1 MYETYSAEDEQ
12 FEASVPGE
20 AGKTSV
26 DSVDYGSDL
35 DAELDVDLD
44 ADLDFDVELDGDLDL
59 DGELDDVA
67 GGATRRAS
75 TAWDDDRAQVAA
87 DNITWPDDPL
97 RLYLNQIGKIAL
109 LSHKEEVAL
118 ARKVE
123 LSRRRFRRELL
134 EVAFVIRSAVRT
146 LQRVHAHELP
156 FDRTIQVSVSDQLEK
171 HQIMGRF
178 PHNLRTLAVLLE
190 RNREDYRV
198 MASKNVTKSRRQA
211 ARESLVR
218 RRHRAARL
226 VEELGL
232 RMEHFEAMFP
242 RFVRVAE
249 RVAELCHWLEAI
261 ESGSAADREKWGREL
276 RRLLRMTQHTPDGIE
291 RRLTSLRRSLAEYQA
306 AKKGLS
312 QGNLRL
318 VVSIV
323 KKYRNR
329 GVSFLDLIQEG
340 NAGLMRAVEKFE
352 YRRGFKFSTY
362 ATWWIRQAVTRA
374 VADQSRTIRVPVH
387 MAPVIARVK
396 QVFGRL
402 YHELGREPTVE
413 ETAKAADLPVEEARQ
428 ILRIRQMPASLDQSV
443 GRGEDSKFADLL
455 SKEDYE
461 GPADGAGHQMLQGR
475 IRNLLQT
482 LGYRERE
489 IINLRYGLGDGYN
502 YTLEEVASIFKVT
515 RERIRQI
522 EDRALRKLQEP
533 SRSAE
538 LVGFL
543 D

>member
-1 MYETYSAEDEQ
+1 MYEVFASEDDQ
-12 FEASVPGE
+12 FPTSGRSV
-20 AGKTSV
+20 S
-26 DSVDYGSDL
+26 
-35 DAELDVDLD
+35 
-44 ADLDFDVELDGDLDL
+44 
-59 DGELDDVA
+59 DVA
-67 GGATRRAS
+67 SRFSMETDDDDSEMDGRSSR
-75 TAWDDDRAQVAA
+75 AWDDDRLRVAQQNV
-87 DNITWPDDPL
+87 TWPDDPL
-97 RLYLNQIGKIAL
+97 RLYLNQIGKIPL
-109 LSHKEEVAL
+109 LTHKQEIAL

-123 LSRRRFRRELL
+123 FGRRRFRRELL
-134 EVAFVIRSAVRT
+134 EITFVLDSAERT
-146 LQRVHAHELP
+146 LQQVQDGELP
-156 FDRTIQVSVSDQLEK
+156 FDRTVQVSVSDQLEK
-171 HQIMGRF
+171 HQITGRM
-178 PHNLRTLAVLLE
+178 PHNLRTLTALRE
-190 RNREDYRV
+190 HNRADYRL
-198 MASKNVTKSRRQA
+198 AISRSGTPAQRRKAWQ
-211 ARESLVR
+211 RLVR
-218 RRHRAARL
+218 RRRRAARL

-232 RMEHFEAMFP
+232 RMEHFELLW
-242 RFVRVAE
+242 VRVEKLAR
-249 RVAELCHWLEAI
+249 RVKELSTWLARR
-261 ESGSAADREKWGREL
+261 SRRSATDPEMVKRKREL
-276 RRLLRMTQHTPDGIE
+276 RRLLRLTQHTPQGLFE
-291 RRLTSLRRSLAEYQA
+291 RTKRLRVSYEQYQA
-306 AKKGLS
+306 GKTGLS
-312 QGNLRL
+312 EGNLRL

-387 MAPVIARVK
+387 VAPIIARVK
-396 QVFGRL
+396 QVHSRL
-402 YHELGREPTVE
+402 FHELGREPTVE
-413 ETAKAADLPVEEARQ
+413 ETAEAAELPVDETRQ
-428 ILRIRQMPASLDQSV
+428 ILRIRHLPASLDQTV
-443 GRGEDSKFADLL
+443 GRGEDSRFADLI
-455 SKEDYE
+455 SDQQTV
-461 GPADGAGHQMLQGR
+461 GPADGAGREMLRGR
-475 IRNLLQT
+475 IHQLLQT

>member
-1 MYETYSAEDEQ
+1 MYETYEIEDEQ
-12 FEASVPGE
+12 FDDPAPCD
-20 AGKTSV
+20 AGRVTMDLEV
-26 DSVDYGSDL
+26 DD
-35 DAELDVDLD
+35 D
-44 ADLDFDVELDGDLDL
+44 ADDIA
-59 DGELDDVA
+59 DDP
-67 GGATRRAS
+67 S
-75 TAWDDDRAQVAA
+75 SAWDDDRAQVEA

-109 LSHKEEVAL
+109 LSHQEEVAL
-118 ARKVE
+118 ARQVE

-134 EVAFVIRSAVRT
+134 QVAFILNSAVRT
-146 LQRVHAHELP
+146 LERVHNKELP
-156 FDRTIQVSVSDQLEK
+156 FDRTIQVSVSDALEK
-171 HQIMGRF
+171 HQITGRF
-178 PHNLRTLAVLLE
+178 PHNLRTLQVLLL
-190 RNREDYRV
+190 RNADDYRIAMTRGTT
-198 MASKNVTKSRRQA
+198 MAQRRDA
-211 ARESLVR
+211 WKGLIR
-218 RRHRAARL
+218 RRCRAARL

-232 RMEHFEAMFP
+232 RMEHFEAIYP
-242 RFVRVAE
+242 RFE
-249 RVAELCHWLEAI
+249 RVARRVADLSRLLEHASSSGGGELAKH
-261 ESGSAADREKWGREL
+261 RREL
-276 RRLLRMTQHTPDGIE
+276 RRLLRMTHHTTDGLQK
-291 RRLTSLRRSLAEYQA
+291 RWKSLHDALASYQE

-312 QGNLRL
+312 LGNLRL

-396 QVFGRL
+396 QVYGRL
-402 YHELGREPTVE
+402 YHDLGREPTVE
-413 ETAKAADLPVEEARQ
+413 ETSEATGLSLDETRQ
-428 ILRIRQMPASLDQSV
+428 ILRIRQMPASLDQAV

-455 SKEDYE
+455 TKEDAE
-461 GPADGAGHQMLQGR
+461 EPAAGAGHQMLQGR
-475 IRNLLQT
+475 IRHLLQT

>member
-1 MYETYSAEDEQ
+1 MYESFSSEDDQ
-12 FEASVPGE
+12 FPPVLEDGSVAVHFDADDPNDH
-20 AGKTSV
+20 SV
-26 DSVDYGSDL
+26 DEPSS
-35 DAELDVDLD
+35 
-44 ADLDFDVELDGDLDL
+44 
-59 DGELDDVA
+59 
-67 GGATRRAS
+67 
-75 TAWDDDRAQVAA
+75 AWDEDRAQVAA
-87 DNITWPDDPL
+87 ENITWPDDPL

-109 LSHKEEVAL
+109 LTHKEEVAL
-118 ARKVE
+118 ARQVE
-123 LSRRRFRRELL
+123 LSRQRFRRELL
-134 EVAFVIRSAVRT
+134 EVAFVARAAVRT
-146 LQRVHAHELP
+146 LQQVYDKRLP
-156 FDRTIQVSVSDQLEK
+156 FDRTIQVSVSDRLEK
-171 HQIMGRF
+171 HQILGRF
-178 PHNLRTLAVLLE
+178 PHNLRTLHAMLE
-190 RNREDYRV
+190 RNRQDYRV
-198 MASKNVTKSRRQA
+198 AIRKSASCSKRQR
-211 ARESLVR
+211 ARQTLAR
-218 RRHRAARL
+218 RRRRAARL
-226 VEELGL
+226 IEELGL
-232 RMEHFEAMFP
+232 RMEHFEAVFP
-242 RFVRVAE
+242 RVQRVAQ
-249 RVAELCHWLEAI
+249 RTAELAELLERHPDAPAQQQ
-261 ESGSAADREKWGREL
+261 ERWRREL
-276 RRLLRMTQHTPDGIE
+276 RRMLRMTEHTPEGLQK
-291 RRLTSLRRSLAEYQA
+291 RLQTLREALAQYQT

-396 QVFGRL
+396 HVFARL
-402 YHELGREPTVE
+402 YHELGREPTAE
-413 ETAKAADLPVEEARQ
+413 ETAQATGLSLDETRQ
-428 ILRIRQMPASLDQSV
+428 ILRIRQMPASLDQAV

-455 SKEDYE
+455 TKEDHE
-461 GPADGAGHQMLQGR
+461 EPSDGAGHQMLQGR
-475 IRNLLQT
+475 IRSLLQT

>member
-1 MYETYSAEDEQ
+1 MMHETYTTGDEQ
-12 FEASVPGE
+12 FETPAPGE
-20 AGKTSV
+20 AGGIAM
-26 DSVDYGSDL
+26 DYSSDL
-35 DAELDVDLD
+35 DSELDVDLEADFDADMD
-44 ADLDFDVELDGDLDL
+44 ADLDHDADDLAEGPDGRD
-59 DGELDDVA
+59 
-67 GGATRRAS
+67 S
-75 TAWDDDRAQVAA
+75 TAWDEDRAQVAA
-87 DNITWPDDPL
+87 ENVTWPDDPL
-97 RLYLNQIGKIAL
+97 RLYLNQIGKISL
-109 LSHKEEVAL
+109 LSHKEEVSL

-134 EVAFVIRSAVRT
+134 EVAFVVRSVVRT
-146 LQRVHAHELP
+146 LERVHDKELP

-171 HQIMGRF
+171 HQILGRF

-198 MASKNVTKSRRQA
+198 MASKSESQAKRQQ
-211 ARESLVR
+211 ARLQLIR
-218 RRHRAARL
+218 RRRRAARL

-249 RVAELCHWLEAI
+249 RVAELCRLLER
-261 ESGSAADREKWGREL
+261 EKSGSPPERKKWDREL
-276 RRLLRMTQHTPDGIE
+276 RRLLRMTQHAPDAIH
-291 RRLTSLRRSLAEYQA
+291 RRLDSLRRSLADYQT

-396 QVFGRL
+396 QVFSRL

-413 ETAKAADLPVEEARQ
+413 ETAKAADLPIDEARQ
-428 ILRIRQMPASLDQSV
+428 ILRIRQMPASLDQTV

-455 SKEDYE
+455 TKDDHE
-461 GPADGAGHQMLQGR
+461 GPADGAGHQMLQSR

>member
-1 MYETYSAEDEQ
+1 MYETYEIEDEQ
-12 FEASVPGE
+12 FDDQAPCE
-20 AGKTSV
+20 AGQESIEMEPDTNSHEV
-26 DSVDYGSDL
+26 SHGPS
-35 DAELDVDLD
+35 
-44 ADLDFDVELDGDLDL
+44 
-59 DGELDDVA
+59 
-67 GGATRRAS
+67 S
-75 TAWDDDRAQVAA
+75 AWDDDRAQVEAA
-87 DNITWPDDPL
+87 NITWPDDPL

-118 ARKVE
+118 ARQVE

-134 EVAFVIRSAVRT
+134 QVAFVLNSAVRT
-146 LQRVHAHELP
+146 LDRVHHRELP
-156 FDRTIQVSVSDQLEK
+156 FDRTIQVSVSDALEK
-171 HQIMGRF
+171 HQITGRF
-178 PHNLRTLAVLLE
+178 PHNLRTLEVLLL
-190 RNREDYRV
+190 RNAEDYRLA
-198 MASKNVTKSRRQA
+198 MSRSATMTQR
-211 ARESLVR
+211 REAWKRLIR
-218 RRHRAARL
+218 RRCRAARL

-232 RMEHFEAMFP
+232 RMEHFEAIYP
-242 RFVRVAE
+242 RFERVAR
-249 RVAELCHWLEAI
+249 RVAELTKLI
-261 ESGSAADREKWGREL
+261 EQASGDKDAKLAKQRREL
-276 RRLLRMTQHTPDGIE
+276 RRLLRMTQHTADGLQK
-291 RRLTSLRRSLAEYQA
+291 RWKSLCDALANYQE

-396 QVFGRL
+396 QVYGRL
-402 YHELGREPTVE
+402 FHDLGREPTVE
-413 ETAKAADLPVEEARQ
+413 ETSEATGLSLEETRQ
-428 ILRIRQMPASLDQSV
+428 ILRIRQMPASLDQAV

-455 SKEDYE
+455 TKEDAE
-461 GPADGAGHQMLQGR
+461 EPAAGAGHQMLQGR

>member
-1 MYETYSAEDEQ
+1 MYETYATEDEN
-12 FEASVPGE
+12 FEDTVPRA
-20 AGKTSV
+20 AGAISV
-26 DSVDYGSDL
+26 DL
-35 DAELDVDLD
+35 TP
-44 ADLDFDVELDGDLDL
+44 
-59 DGELDDVA
+59 DDDQA
-67 GGATRRAS
+67 IAPDPS
-75 TAWDDDRAQVAA
+75 SAWDDDRARVEA
-87 DNITWPDDPL
+87 DNVTWPDDPL
-97 RLYLNQIGKIAL
+97 RLYLNQIGKISL

-118 ARKVE
+118 ARQVE

-134 EVAFVIRSAVRT
+134 QVAFVLNSAVRT
-146 LQRVHAHELP
+146 LEKVHGKELP

-171 HQIMGRF
+171 HQITGRF
-178 PHNLRTLAVLLE
+178 PHNLRTLEALLL
-190 RNREDYRV
+190 RNADDYQIALLRG
-198 MASKNVTKSRRQA
+198 ATKAQRRDAWQ
-211 ARESLVR
+211 RLIHR
-218 RRHRAARL
+218 RCRAARL

-232 RMEHFEAMFP
+232 RMEHFEAVYP
-242 RFVRVAE
+242 RFE
-249 RVAELCHWLEAI
+249 RVAKRVAALSQLE
-261 ESGSAADREKWGREL
+261 ETTKRERDGQHTKYRREL
-276 RRLLRMTQHTPDGIE
+276 RRLLRMTQHTSEGLQKRWE
-291 RRLTSLRRSLAEYQA
+291 SLREALASYQE

-396 QVFGRL
+396 QVYGRL
-402 YHELGREPTVE
+402 YHDLGREPTVE
-413 ETAKAADLPVEEARQ
+413 ETSEATGLSLDETRQ
-428 ILRIRQMPASLDQSV
+428 ILRIRQMPASLDQAV

-455 SKEDYE
+455 TKENME
-461 GPADGAGHQMLQGR
+461 EPAAGAGYQMLQGR

>member
-1 MYETYSAEDEQ
+1 MYESFATEDGQFEEPAPCAAGPVAMELPNETEDETP
-12 FEASVPGE
+12 A
-20 AGKTSV
+20 
-26 DSVDYGSDL
+26 
-35 DAELDVDLD
+35 
-44 ADLDFDVELDGDLDL
+44 
-59 DGELDDVA
+59 
-67 GGATRRAS
+67 AS
-75 TAWDDDRAQVAA
+75 TTSSAWDADRAQVEAS
-87 DNITWPDDPL
+87 NITWPDDPL
-97 RLYLNQIGKIAL
+97 RLYLNQIGKISL

-118 ARKVE
+118 ARQVE

-134 EVAFVIRSAVRT
+134 QVAFVLRTAVTT
-146 LQRVHAHELP
+146 LDRVNNKELP

-171 HQIMGRF
+171 HQITGRF
-178 PHNLRTLAVLLE
+178 PHNLKTLEVLLL
-190 RNREDYRV
+190 RNTEDYRV
-198 MASKNVTKSRRQA
+198 ALSRSHTTIQRRGAWKN
-211 ARESLVR
+211 LIR
-218 RRHRAARL
+218 RRCRAARL

-232 RMEHFEAMFP
+232 RMEHFEEIYP
-242 RFVRVAE
+242 RFE
-249 RVAELCHWLEAI
+249 RVAKRVTELTKLLELPSSDDGTD
-261 ESGSAADREKWGREL
+261 ELKYRREL
-276 RRLLRMTQHTPDGIE
+276 RRLLRMTQHTSEGLQKRWE
-291 RRLTSLRRSLAEYQA
+291 SLSEALASYQE

-396 QVFGRL
+396 QVYGRL
-402 YHELGREPTVE
+402 YHDLGREPTPE
-413 ETAKAADLPVEEARQ
+413 ETAEATGLSLEETRQ
-428 ILRIRQMPASLDQSV
+428 ILRIRQMPASLDQAV

-455 SKEDYE
+455 TKEDAE
-461 GPADGAGHQMLQGR
+461 EPAAGAGHQMLQGR
-475 IRNLLQT
+475 IKNLLQT

>member
-1 MYETYSAEDEQ
+1 MYETFTTEDEQ
-12 FEASVPGE
+12 FEDPALCA
-20 AGKTSV
+20 AGPVSMDDDPDV
-26 DSVDYGSDL
+26 DSDNETMERGGS
-35 DAELDVDLD
+35 VN
-44 ADLDFDVELDGDLDL
+44 
-59 DGELDDVA
+59 A
-67 GGATRRAS
+67 GRS
-75 TAWDDDRAQVAA
+75 SEWDDDRAEVEAS
-87 DNITWPDDPL
+87 NITWPDDPL
-97 RLYLNQIGKIAL
+97 RLYLNQIGKISL
-109 LSHKEEVAL
+109 LSHKEEIAL
-118 ARKVE
+118 ARQVE
-123 LSRRRFRRELL
+123 LSRRRFRREMLQ
-134 EVAFVIRSAVRT
+134 VAFVLRSAVRT
-146 LQRVHAHELP
+146 LQQVHDKQLP

-171 HQIMGRF
+171 HQITGRF
-178 PHNLRTLAVLLE
+178 PHNLTTLSVLLE
-190 RNREDYRV
+190 RNELDYRV
-198 MASKNVTKSRRQA
+198 ALSKSAKKSERQDSW
-211 ARESLVR
+211 RNLIR
-218 RRHRAARL
+218 RRCRAARL

-232 RMEHFEAMFP
+232 RMEHFEEIYP
-242 RFVRVAE
+242 RFERVAR
-249 RVAELCHWLEAI
+249 RVAELTQLLEGTTSSDDPAVLL
-261 ESGSAADREKWGREL
+261 RRREL
-276 RRLLRMTQHTPDGIE
+276 RRLLLMTQHTSEGLQ
-291 RRLTSLRRSLAEYQA
+291 RRWQSLREALASYQE

-396 QVFGRL
+396 QVYGRL
-402 YHELGREPTVE
+402 YHDLGREPTAE
-413 ETAKAADLPVEEARQ
+413 ETAEATGLSLEETRQ
-428 ILRIRQMPASLDQSV
+428 ILRIRQMPASLDQAV

-455 SKEDYE
+455 TKEDDQE
-461 GPADGAGHQMLQGR
+461 PAAGAGHQMLQGR

>member
-1 MYETYSAEDEQ
+1 MYETYTTEDEQ
-12 FEASVPGE
+12 FETSAPGE
-20 AGKTSV
+20 AGKAPI
-26 DSVDYGSDL
+26 DYGSDL
-35 DAELDVDLD
+35 DAELDVELDVEFDADLD
-44 ADLDFDVELDGDLDL
+44 ADLDIDPELDGVPDSPD
-59 DGELDDVA
+59 
-67 GGATRRAS
+67 RCAS
-75 TAWDDDRAQVAA
+75 AAWDDDRAQVAS

-109 LSHKEEVAL
+109 LSYQEEVAL
-118 ARKVE
+118 ARQVE

-146 LQRVHAHELP
+146 LERVYAKELP
-156 FDRTIQVSVSDQLEK
+156 FDRTIQVSVSDHLEK
-171 HQIMGRF
+171 HQILGRF

-198 MASKNVTKSRRQA
+198 MASKSASVTKRQC
-211 ARESLVR
+211 ARLELVR

-232 RMEHFEAMFP
+232 RMEHFESMFP
-242 RFVRVAE
+242 RFVRVAQ
-249 RVAELCHWLEAI
+249 RVADLCQRLEPAK
-261 ESGSAADREKWGREL
+261 SGSPADRDKWGREL
-276 RRLLRMTQHTPDGIE
+276 RRLLRMTQHTPDGIH
-291 RRLTSLRRSLAEYQA
+291 RRLTSLRKSLAEYQT

-396 QVFGRL
+396 QVFARL

-413 ETAKAADLPVEEARQ
+413 ETARAADLALEETRQ

>member
-1 MYETYSAEDEQ
+1 MYENYTAGDDQ
-12 FEASVPGE
+12 FDAPLPGE
-20 AGKTSV
+20 AGSLAME
-26 DSVDYGSDL
+26 YGTDL
-35 DAELDVDLD
+35 DVELDVDLE
-44 ADLDFDVELDGDLDL
+44 ADLDGDLDGGLELEHEADELL
-59 DGELDDVA
+59 DGA
-67 GGATRRAS
+67 GPQS
-75 TAWDDDRAQVAA
+75 SSAWDDDRAQVLAE
-87 DNITWPDDPL
+87 NVTWPDDPL

-109 LSHKEEVAL
+109 LSHKEEVTL

-134 EVAFVIRSAVRT
+134 EVAFIIRSVVRT
-146 LQRVHAHELP
+146 LERVHEKELP

-171 HQIMGRF
+171 HQILGRF
-178 PHNLRTLAVLLE
+178 PHNLRTLSALLE

-198 MASKNVTKSRRQA
+198 MASKTASKSKRQM
-211 ARESLVR
+211 ARLHLVR
-218 RRHRAARL
+218 RRRRAARL

-242 RFVRVAE
+242 RFIRVVE
-249 RVAELCHWLEAI
+249 RVNELVRLLDKEPA
-261 ESGSAADREKWGREL
+261 GNPLDRERWSREL
-276 RRLLRMTQHTPDGIE
+276 RRLLRMTQHTPDALAH
-291 RRLTSLRRSLAEYQA
+291 RLGNLRRSLAEYQT

-413 ETAKAADLPVEEARQ
+413 ETARAADLPVEEARQ
-428 ILRIRQMPASLDQSV
+428 ILRIRQMPASLDQAV

-455 SKEDYE
+455 SKDDNE

-533 SRSAE
+533 SRSSE

>member
-1 MYETYSAEDEQ
+1 MYENYSAGDDQ
-12 FEASVPGE
+12 FDTPLPGE
-20 AGKTSV
+20 AGSLAMEFGT
-26 DSVDYGSDL
+26 DL
-35 DAELDVDLD
+35 DVELDVDLE
-44 ADLDFDVELDGDLDL
+44 ADLDGDIDGDLDL
-59 DGELDDVA
+59 EHDADELLESSGPHD
-67 GGATRRAS
+67 S
-75 TAWDDDRAQVAA
+75 SAWDDDRAQVLA
-87 DNITWPDDPL
+87 DNVTWPDDPL

-109 LSHKEEVAL
+109 LSHKEEVTL

-134 EVAFVIRSAVRT
+134 EVAFVIRSVVRT
-146 LQRVHAHELP
+146 LERVHDKELP

-171 HQIMGRF
+171 HQILGRF
-178 PHNLRTLAVLLE
+178 PHNLRTLNALLE

-198 MASKNVTKSRRQA
+198 MASKTASKAKRQQ
-211 ARESLVR
+211 ARLHLVGR
-218 RRHRAARL
+218 RRRAARL

-242 RFVRVAE
+242 RFVRVVE
-249 RVAELCHWLEAI
+249 RVNELVRLLEREPA
-261 ESGSAADREKWGREL
+261 GNPLDRDKWSREL
-276 RRLLRMTQHTPDGIE
+276 RRMLRMTQHTPDALVH
-291 RRLTSLRRSLAEYQA
+291 RLENLRRSLAEYQT

-413 ETAKAADLPVEEARQ
+413 ETARAADLPVEEARQ
-428 ILRIRQMPASLDQSV
+428 ILRIRQMPASLDQAV

-455 SKEDYE
+455 SKDDNE

-533 SRSAE
+533 SRSSE

>member
-1 MYETYSAEDEQ
+1 MYETYAPEDEQ
-12 FEASVPGE
+12 FETSAPGE
-20 AGKTSV
+20 AGKSTAPHF
-26 DSVDYGSDL
+26 GSDL
-35 DAELDVDLD
+35 DAELDLDAEYDMDFDGD
-44 ADLDFDVELDGDLDL
+44 ADLVLDGDPA
-59 DGELDDVA
+59 DGDVA
-67 GGATRRAS
+67 PHAS
-75 TAWDDDRAQVAA
+75 TDWDDDRAQVAA

-97 RLYLNQIGKIAL
+97 RLYLNQIGKISL
-109 LSHKEEVAL
+109 LSHQEEVAL

-134 EVAFVIRSAVRT
+134 KVAFVIRSAART
-146 LQRVHAHELP
+146 LERVHLHELP
-156 FDRTIQVSVSDQLEK
+156 FDRTIQVSVSDRLEK
-171 HQIMGRF
+171 HQILGRF

-198 MASKNVTKSRRQA
+198 MASKSASKAKRQHA
-211 ARESLVR
+211 QQSLVR

-242 RFVRVAE
+242 RFEKVAQRVAALDQWLE
-249 RVAELCHWLEAI
+249 TPDCGSPEDRAKWSRELC
-261 ESGSAADREKWGREL
+261 
-276 RRLLRMTQHTPDGIE
+276 RLLRVTQHTPDGIQ
-291 RRLTSLRRSLAEYQA
+291 RRLESLHKSLAEYQA

-396 QVFGRL
+396 QIFGRL

-413 ETAKAADLPVEEARQ
+413 ETARAADLPVEEARQ

-455 SKEDYE
+455 SKNEHE

>member
-1 MYETYSAEDEQ
+1 MYETFATEDEQ
-12 FEASVPGE
+12 FETSVPCATGP
-20 AGKTSV
+20 V
-26 DSVDYGSDL
+26 P
-35 DAELDVDLD
+35 
-44 ADLDFDVELDGDLDL
+44 LDL
-59 DGELDDVA
+59 EPAAEGRLTDDGA
-67 GGATRRAS
+67 AS
-75 TAWDDDRAQVAA
+75 AAWDVDRAQVEA

-97 RLYLNQIGKIAL
+97 RLYLNQIGKISL
-109 LSHKEEVAL
+109 LSHDEEVSL
-118 ARKVE
+118 ARQVE
-123 LSRRRFRRELL
+123 LSRKRFRHEMLQ
-134 EVAFVIRSAVRT
+134 VAFVLQSVVHT
-146 LQRVHAHELP
+146 LEQVHNRELP
-156 FDRTIQVSVSDQLEK
+156 FDRTIQVSVSDRLEK
-171 HQIMGRF
+171 HQITGRF
-178 PHNLRTLAVLLE
+178 PHNLKTVNILML
-190 RNREDYRV
+190 RNAEDYRV
-198 MASKNVTKSRRQA
+198 GMSRRA
-211 ARESLVR
+211 DNVHRERAWRNLIQR
-218 RRHRAARL
+218 RRRAARL

-232 RMEHFEAMFP
+232 RMEHFEEMAPQFE
-242 RFVRVAE
+242 RVAK
-249 RVAELCHWLEAI
+249 RVAELGELVD
-261 ESGSAADREKWGREL
+261 GSVGDKEDQARYRREL
-276 RRLLRMTQHTPDGIE
+276 RRLLWLTQHTRRGLRNRWE
-291 RRLTSLRRSLAEYQA
+291 RIQIVLAEYKE
-306 AKKGLS
+306 AKKALS

-396 QVFGRL
+396 QIHSRL
-402 YHELGREPTVE
+402 FHDLGREPTAE
-413 ETAKAADLPVEEARQ
+413 ETAEATGLPVNEARQ
-428 ILRIRQMPASLDQSV
+428 ILRIRQMPASLDQAV

-455 SKEDYE
+455 AKEE
-461 GPADGAGHQMLQGR
+461 QEEPAVGAGQQMLQGR
-475 IRNLLQT
+475 IKNLLKT

-522 EDRALRKLQEP
+522 EDRALRKLQDP
-533 SRSAE
+533 SRSSE

>member
-1 MYETYSAEDEQ
+1 MNMYETFATEDEQ
-12 FEASVPGE
+12 FETSVPCATGP
-20 AGKTSV
+20 V
-26 DSVDYGSDL
+26 P
-35 DAELDVDLD
+35 
-44 ADLDFDVELDGDLDL
+44 LDL
-59 DGELDDVA
+59 ETGPEPEARLTEDA
-67 GGATRRAS
+67 AAS
-75 TAWDDDRAQVAA
+75 TAWDIDRAQVEA

-97 RLYLNQIGKIAL
+97 RLYLNQIGKISL
-109 LSHKEEVAL
+109 LSHDEEVAL

-123 LSRRRFRRELL
+123 LSRKRFRHEMLQ
-134 EVAFVIRSAVRT
+134 VAFVLQSVAHT
-146 LQRVHAHELP
+146 LERVHNKELP
-156 FDRTIQVSVSDQLEK
+156 FDRTIQVSVSDRLEK
-171 HQIMGRF
+171 HQITGRF
-178 PHNLRTLAVLLE
+178 PHNLKTLNILML
-190 RNREDYRV
+190 RNAEDFREGMSRS
-198 MASKNVTKSRRQA
+198 ASHADREQA
-211 ARESLVR
+211 WRNLIQR
-218 RRHRAARL
+218 RRRAAWL

-232 RMEHFEAMFP
+232 RMEHFEEMVPQFE
-242 RFVRVAE
+242 RVAE
-249 RVAELCHWLEAI
+249 RVSELGELLHETPDDETEEQA
-261 ESGSAADREKWGREL
+261 RYRREL
-276 RRLLRMTQHTPDGIE
+276 RRLLWLTQHS
-291 RRLTSLRRSLAEYQA
+291 RRGLQRRWKKIQNVLAEYKE
-306 AKKGLS
+306 AKKALS

-396 QVFGRL
+396 QIHSRL
-402 YHELGREPTVE
+402 FHDLGREPTAE
-413 ETAKAADLPVEEARQ
+413 ETAEATGLSVDEARQ
-428 ILRIRQMPASLDQSV
+428 ILRIRQMPASLDQAV

-455 SKEDYE
+455 AKEE
-461 GPADGAGHQMLQGR
+461 QEEPAVGAGQQMLQGR
-475 IRNLLQT
+475 IKNLLKT

-522 EDRALRKLQEP
+522 EDRALRKLQDP
-533 SRSAE
+533 SRSSE

>member
-1 MYETYSAEDEQ
+1 MYENYSAGDDQ
-12 FEASVPGE
+12 FDAPLPGE
-20 AGKTSV
+20 AGSLAMEFGT
-26 DSVDYGSDL
+26 DL
-35 DAELDVDLD
+35 EVELDVDLE
-44 ADLDFDVELDGDLDL
+44 ADLDNDLDGDLDL
-59 DGELDDVA
+59 EQDADEMLGSSGPHD
-67 GGATRRAS
+67 S
-75 TAWDDDRAQVAA
+75 SAWDDDRAQVLA
-87 DNITWPDDPL
+87 DNVTWPDDPL

-109 LSHKEEVAL
+109 LSHKEEVTL

-134 EVAFVIRSAVRT
+134 EVAFIIRSVVRT
-146 LQRVHAHELP
+146 LERVHDKELP

-171 HQIMGRF
+171 HQILGRF
-178 PHNLRTLAVLLE
+178 PHNLRTLNALLE

-198 MASKNVTKSRRQA
+198 MASKTASKTKRQL
-211 ARESLVR
+211 ARLQLVR
-218 RRHRAARL
+218 RRRRAARL

-242 RFVRVAE
+242 RFVRVVE
-249 RVAELCHWLEAI
+249 RVSELVRLLER
-261 ESGSAADREKWGREL
+261 EPTGNPLDRDKWSREL
-276 RRLLRMTQHTPDGIE
+276 RRMLRMTQHTPDALVH
-291 RRLTSLRRSLAEYQA
+291 RLGNLRRSLAEYQT

-413 ETAKAADLPVEEARQ
+413 ETARAADLPVEEARQ
-428 ILRIRQMPASLDQSV
+428 ILRIRQMPASLDQAV

-455 SKEDYE
+455 SKDDNE

-533 SRSAE
+533 SRSSE

>member
-1 MYETYSAEDEQ
+1 MYEDFATEDEQ
-12 FEASVPGE
+12 FESRSPNSTGPL
-20 AGKTSV
+20 T
-26 DSVDYGSDL
+26 
-35 DAELDVDLD
+35 
-44 ADLDFDVELDGDLDL
+44 LDL
-59 DGELDDVA
+59 HEQRQRPTAGVGGE
-67 GGATRRAS
+67 S
-75 TAWDDDRAQVAA
+75 SAWDEDRAAVEAE
-87 DNITWPDDPL
+87 NITWPDDPL
-97 RLYLNQIGKIAL
+97 RLYLNQIGKISL
-109 LSHKEEVAL
+109 LSHQEEVAL
-118 ARKVE
+118 ARQVE
-123 LSRRRFRRELL
+123 LSRKRFRREMLQ
-134 EVAFVIRSAVRT
+134 VAFVLRAAVNM
-146 LQRVHAHELP
+146 LCRVHGKELP
-156 FDRTIQVSVSDQLEK
+156 FDRTIQVSVSDHLEK

-178 PHNLRTLAVLLE
+178 PHNLRTLEVLLL

-198 MASKNVTKSRRQA
+198 AVSRRSSK
-211 ARESLVR
+211 ARRRRVWRDLVR
-218 RRHRAARL
+218 RRCRAARL
-226 VEELGL
+226 IEELGL
-232 RMEHFEAMFP
+232 RMEHFEVIYP
-242 RFVRVAE
+242 RFE
-249 RVAELCHWLEAI
+249 RVARRVAALTGVLEQSPGDVDA
-261 ESGSAADREKWGREL
+261 REQTRHRREL
-276 RRLLRMTQHTPDGIE
+276 RRLLWITQHTSEGLQ
-291 RRLTSLRRSLAEYQA
+291 RRFQRLQDALASYQE
-306 AKKGLS
+306 AKKKLS

-396 QVFGRL
+396 QIYSRL
-402 YHELGREPTVE
+402 YHDLGREPTAE
-413 ETAKAADLPVEEARQ
+413 ETADAVGLPLEETRQ
-428 ILRIRQMPASLDQSV
+428 ILRIRQMPASLDQAV

-455 SKEDYE
+455 TRQDEE
-461 GPADGAGHQMLQGR
+461 EPAAEAGHQMLQGR

-489 IINLRYGLGDGYN
+489 IINLRYGMGDGYN
-502 YTLEEVASIFKVT
+502 YTLEEVASIIKVT

>member
-1 MYETYSAEDEQ
+1 MA
-12 FEASVPGE
+12 
-20 AGKTSV
+20 
-26 DSVDYGSDL
+26 
-35 DAELDVDLD
+35 
-44 ADLDFDVELDGDLDL
+44 
-59 DGELDDVA
+59 
-67 GGATRRAS
+67 
-75 TAWDDDRAQVAA
+75 
-87 DNITWPDDPL
+87 
-97 RLYLNQIGKIAL
+97 RLQ
-109 LSHKEEVAL
+109 
-118 ARKVE
+118 
-123 LSRRRFRRELL
+123 
-134 EVAFVIRSAVRT
+134 
-146 LQRVHAHELP
+146 
-156 FDRTIQVSVSDQLEK
+156 
-171 HQIMGRF
+171 
-178 PHNLRTLAVLLE
+178 
-190 RNREDYRV
+190 
-198 MASKNVTKSRRQA
+198 
-211 ARESLVR
+211 LVR
-218 RRHRAARL
+218 RRRRAARL

-242 RFVRVAE
+242 RFVRVVE
-249 RVAELCHWLEAI
+249 RVNELVRWLEKEPA
-261 ESGSAADREKWGREL
+261 GNPLDRERWSREL
-276 RRLLRMTQHTPDGIE
+276 RRLLRMTQHTPDALAH
-291 RRLTSLRRSLAEYQA
+291 RLGNLRRSLAEYQT

-413 ETAKAADLPVEEARQ
+413 ETARAADLPVEEARQ
-428 ILRIRQMPASLDQSV
+428 ILRIRQMPASLDQAV

-455 SKEDYE
+455 SKDDNE

-533 SRSAE
+533 SRSSE

>member
-1 MYETYSAEDEQ
+1 MYDSFTATEDEQ
-12 FEASVPGE
+12 FEDPTPCTTGR
-20 AGKTSV
+20 
-26 DSVDYGSDL
+26 
-35 DAELDVDLD
+35 
-44 ADLDFDVELDGDLDL
+44 ADLDDM
-59 DGELDDVA
+59 DGEVRTTES
-67 GGATRRAS
+67 GTS
-75 TAWDDDRAQVAA
+75 SAWDDDRAQVEAN
-87 DNITWPDDPL
+87 NITWPDDPL
-97 RLYLNQIGKIAL
+97 RLYLNQIGKISL

-118 ARKVE
+118 ARQVE
-123 LSRRRFRRELL
+123 LSRRRFRREMLQ
-134 EVAFVIRSAVRT
+134 VAFVLHSAVRT
-146 LQRVHAHELP
+146 LQRVHDRELP
-156 FDRTIQVSVSDQLEK
+156 FDRTIQVSVSDHLEK
-171 HQIMGRF
+171 HQITGRF
-178 PHNLRTLAVLLE
+178 PHNLETLNALLE
-190 RNREDYRV
+190 RNMEDYRQ
-198 MASKNVTKSRRQA
+198 ALSPTGRKSARQRA
-211 ARESLVR
+211 WTNLIR
-218 RRHRAARL
+218 RRCRAARL

-232 RMEHFEAMFP
+232 RMEHFEEIYP
-242 RFVRVAE
+242 RFEQVAKRVATLSKSLE
-249 RVAELCHWLEAI
+249 KSGASDDAEQVKQ
-261 ESGSAADREKWGREL
+261 RREL
-276 RRLLRMTQHTPDGIE
+276 RRLLRMTQHTSEGLQ
-291 RRLTSLRRSLAEYQA
+291 RRWASLREALQSYQE

-396 QVFGRL
+396 QIYGKL
-402 YHELGREPTVE
+402 YHDLGREPTAE
-413 ETAKAADLPVEEARQ
+413 ETAEATGLTLEETRQ
-428 ILRIRQMPASLDQSV
+428 ILRIRQMPASLDQAV

-455 SKEDYE
+455 TKDDDEE
-461 GPADGAGHQMLQGR
+461 PAAGAGHQMLQGR
-475 IRNLLQT
+475 IKNLLQT

>member
-1 MYETYSAEDEQ
+1 MNMYETFATEDEQ
-12 FEASVPGE
+12 FETAVPCTTG
-20 AGKTSV
+20 AHPL
-26 DSVDYGSDL
+26 DL
-35 DAELDVDLD
+35 DAAAETSMEEVP
-44 ADLDFDVELDGDLDL
+44 
-59 DGELDDVA
+59 
-67 GGATRRAS
+67 AS
-75 TAWDDDRAQVAA
+75 SAWDGDRAQVEAE
-87 DNITWPDDPL
+87 NVTWPDDPL
-97 RLYLNQIGKIAL
+97 RLYLNQIGKISL
-109 LSHKEEVAL
+109 LSHKEEVSL
-118 ARKVE
+118 ARQVE
-123 LSRRRFRRELL
+123 LSRKRFRQEMLQI
-134 EVAFVIRSAVRT
+134 AFVLQSVADT
-146 LQRVHAHELP
+146 LERVHHRELP
-156 FDRTIQVSVSDQLEK
+156 FDRTIQVSVSDRLEK
-171 HQIMGRF
+171 HQIVGRF
-178 PHNLRTLAVLLE
+178 PHNLQTLKVLML
-190 RNREDYRV
+190 RNAEDYRLA
-198 MASKNVTKSRRQA
+198 MSRSVDKAQRHNA
-211 ARESLVR
+211 LRNLVR
-218 RRHRAARL
+218 RRRRAARL

-232 RMEHFEAMFP
+232 RMEHFEEMA
-242 RFVRVAE
+242 VRVE
-249 RVAELCHWLEAI
+249 GVVKRVAELSRLLE
-261 ESGSAADREKWGREL
+261 ESTDASDAQRREYRRER
-276 RRLLRMTQHTPDGIE
+276 RRLLWLTQHTSSGLQNRWTRI
-291 RRLTSLRRSLAEYQA
+291 RRVLGQYKE
-306 AKKGLS
+306 AKKSLS

-396 QVFGRL
+396 QIHSRL
-402 YHELGREPTVE
+402 FHDLGREPTPE
-413 ETAKAADLPVEEARQ
+413 ETAEASGLPLEETRQ
-428 ILRIRQMPASLDQSV
+428 ILRIRQMPASLDQAV

-455 SKEDYE
+455 AKEE
-461 GPADGAGHQMLQGR
+461 QEEPAVGAGHQMLQGR
-475 IRNLLQT
+475 IKDLLKT

-522 EDRALRKLQEP
+522 EDRALRKLQDP

>member
-1 MYETYSAEDEQ
+1 MYDATETDNDSMNFHESSSAGSSPPVRTRTSTPPVSARRPVSREWDE
-12 FEASVPGE
+12 
-20 AGKTSV
+20 
-26 DSVDYGSDL
+26 
-35 DAELDVDLD
+35 
-44 ADLDFDVELDGDLDL
+44 
-59 DGELDDVA
+59 
-67 GGATRRAS
+67 
-75 TAWDDDRAQVAA
+75 DRAQVAA
-87 DNITWPDDPL
+87 ENITWPDDPL
-97 RLYLNQIGKIAL
+97 RLYLNQIGKIPL
-109 LSHKEEVAL
+109 LTHKEEIAL
-118 ARKVE
+118 ARRVE
-123 LSRRRFRRELL
+123 CSRRVFRRELL
-134 EVAFVIRSAVRT
+134 KIAFVMRSATNT
-146 LQRVHAHELP
+146 LGQVHRRELP
-156 FDRTIQVSVSDQLEK
+156 FDRTIQVSVSDSLEK
-171 HQIMGRF
+171 HQILGRF
-178 PHNLRTLAVLLE
+178 PHNLATLEGLTE
-190 RNREDYRV
+190 RNEADYRV
-198 MASKNVTKSRRQA
+198 ASQRSSNRT
-211 ARESLVR
+211 ARKKAWCRLVR
-218 RRHRAARL
+218 RRHRAGRL

-232 RMEHFEAMFP
+232 RMEHFEGIFP
-242 RFVRVAE
+242 RVEKLSE
-249 RVAELCHWLEAI
+249 RVCWLQRRL
-261 ESGSAADREKWGREL
+261 ESKRTASRDDGRVRERQLWRREL
-276 RRLLRMTQHTPDGIE
+276 VRLLRLTQHTPGGLQ
-291 RRLTSLRRSLAEYQA
+291 RRVAQLHVLLREYQA
-306 AKKGLS
+306 AKKELS
-312 QGNLRL
+312 EGNLRL

-396 QVFGRL
+396 QIFGKL
-402 YHELGREPTVE
+402 YHELGREPSPE
-413 ETAKAADLPVEEARQ
+413 ETAEAAGLPLEEAKQ
-428 ILRIRQMPASLDQSV
+428 ILRIRQLPASLDQTV

-455 SKEDYE
+455 SQDDSEE
-461 GPADGAGHQMLQGR
+461 PADGAGRQMLQRR
-475 IRNLLQT
+475 IRHLLQT

>member
-1 MYETYSAEDEQ
+1 MLQ
-12 FEASVPGE
+12 
-20 AGKTSV
+20 
-26 DSVDYGSDL
+26 
-35 DAELDVDLD
+35 
-44 ADLDFDVELDGDLDL
+44 
-59 DGELDDVA
+59 
-67 GGATRRAS
+67 
-75 TAWDDDRAQVAA
+75 QVY
-87 DNITWPDDPL
+87 D
-97 RLYLNQIGKIAL
+97 K
-109 LSHKEEVAL
+109 
-118 ARKVE
+118 
-123 LSRRRFRRELL
+123 
-134 EVAFVIRSAVRT
+134 
-146 LQRVHAHELP
+146 ELP
-156 FDRTIQVSVSDQLEK
+156 FDRTIQVSVSDHLEK
-171 HQIMGRF
+171 HQILGRF
-178 PHNLRTLAVLLE
+178 PHNLRTLSALLE
-190 RNREDYRV
+190 LNREDYRV
-198 MASKNVTKSRRQA
+198 ATSRSVSKARRKR
-211 ARESLVR
+211 ARQQLIR
-218 RRHRAARL
+218 RRRRAARL
-226 VEELGL
+226 IEELGL
-232 RMEHFEAMFP
+232 RMEHFEAIFP
-242 RFVRVAE
+242 RFE
-249 RVAELCHWLEAI
+249 RVVQRVNELSRLLANT
-261 ESGSAADREKWGREL
+261 SDSRGLPTKRRREL
-276 RRLLRMTQHTPDGIE
+276 QRLLRMTQHTPE
-291 RRLTSLRRSLAEYQA
+291 MLQSRLKRLRESLARYQR

-396 QVFGRL
+396 QVYGRL
-402 YHELGREPTVE
+402 FHELGREPTVE
-413 ETAKAADLPVEEARQ
+413 ETARATGLSIEETRQ
-428 ILRIRQMPASLDQSV
+428 ILRIRQMPASLDQAV

-455 SKEDYE
+455 TREDYE
-461 GPADGAGHQMLQGR
+461 EPADGAGQQMLQGR

>member
-1 MYETYSAEDEQ
+1 MYEPYSPEDEQ
-12 FEASVPGE
+12 FETTTPGE
-20 AGKTSV
+20 AGKV
-26 DSVDYGSDL
+26 SVDYGPDL
-35 DAELDVDLD
+35 DADVEIELDADYDIELD
-44 ADLDFDVELDGDLDL
+44 ADLDVGPEVEDVEGDSDARTSI
-59 DGELDDVA
+59 E
-67 GGATRRAS
+67 
-75 TAWDDDRAQVAA
+75 WDEDRAQVAA

-109 LSHKEEVAL
+109 LSHQEEVTL

-146 LQRVHAHELP
+146 LERVHTHELP

-171 HQIMGRF
+171 HQILGRF

-198 MASKNVTKSRRQA
+198 MASRTASMARRQQ
-211 ARESLVR
+211 ARRSLVR
-218 RRHRAARL
+218 RRRRAARL

-232 RMEHFEAMFP
+232 RMEHFESMFP
-242 RFVRVAE
+242 RFAKVAQ
-249 RVAELCHWLEAI
+249 RVAELCPRLEEGKA
-261 ESGSAADREKWGREL
+261 GSTHDREKWDREL
-276 RRLLRMTQHTPDGIE
+276 RRLLRMTQHTPDALQ
-291 RRLTSLRRSLAEYQA
+291 RRLAGLRKSLADYQA

-396 QVFGRL
+396 QVFARL

>member
-1 MYETYSAEDEQ
+1 MYETFSTEDEQ
-12 FEASVPGE
+12 FEHSTRSA
-20 AGKTSV
+20 AGQVAIHLDPESGTAPDVAESTSV
-26 DSVDYGSDL
+26 
-35 DAELDVDLD
+35 
-44 ADLDFDVELDGDLDL
+44 
-59 DGELDDVA
+59 
-67 GGATRRAS
+67 
-75 TAWDDDRAQVAA
+75 WDDDRARVEA

-109 LSHKEEVAL
+109 LSHKEEVSL
-118 ARKVE
+118 ARQVE

-134 EVAFVIRSAVRT
+134 EVAFVLRSAVT
-146 LQRVHAHELP
+146 MLQKVYDRELP

-178 PHNLRTLAVLLE
+178 PHNLRTLEALLE
-190 RNREDYRV
+190 SNRADYRI
-198 MASKNVTKSRRQA
+198 ATSRSGTKAQKRHAWQQ
-211 ARESLVR
+211 LVR
-218 RRHRAARL
+218 RRRRSARL

-232 RMEHFEAMFP
+232 RMEHFESIFP
-242 RFVRVAE
+242 RFEEVAE
-249 RVAELCHWLEAI
+249 RINQLSLRVEKAK
-261 ESGSAADREKWGREL
+261 GSAEEELTKTRREL
-276 RRLLRMTQHTPDGIE
+276 RRLLRMTQHTPDGMAK
-291 RRLTSLRRSLAEYQA
+291 RLASLREALSQYQT

-413 ETAKAADLPVEEARQ
+413 ETARAADLSVEEARQ
-428 ILRIRQMPASLDQSV
+428 ILRIRQMPASLDQAV

-455 SKEDYE
+455 TKDEAE
-461 GPADGAGHQMLQGR
+461 EPADGAGYQMLQGR

>member
-1 MYETYSAEDEQ
+1 MYETFATEDEQ
-12 FEASVPGE
+12 FETSVPCTTGP
-20 AGKTSV
+20 V
-26 DSVDYGSDL
+26 P
-35 DAELDVDLD
+35 
-44 ADLDFDVELDGDLDL
+44 LDL
-59 DGELDDVA
+59 ETAPEGRLADEPGTSA
-67 GGATRRAS
+67 
-75 TAWDDDRAQVAA
+75 AWDVDRAQVEA

-97 RLYLNQIGKIAL
+97 RLYLNQIGKISL
-109 LSHKEEVAL
+109 LSHDEEVAL
-118 ARKVE
+118 ARQVE
-123 LSRRRFRRELL
+123 LSRKHFRYEMLQ
-134 EVAFVIRSAVRT
+134 VAFVLQSVVHT
-146 LQRVHAHELP
+146 LERVYNKELP
-156 FDRTIQVSVSDQLEK
+156 FDRTIQVSVSDRLEK
-171 HQIMGRF
+171 HQITGRF
-178 PHNLRTLAVLLE
+178 PHNLKTLNILML
-190 RNREDYRV
+190 RNAEDYRV
-198 MASKNVTKSRRQA
+198 GMSRSAHRAQ
-211 ARESLVR
+211 RERAWRNLIQR
-218 RRHRAARL
+218 RRRAARL

-232 RMEHFEAMFP
+232 RMEHFEEMAPQFE
-242 RFVRVAE
+242 RVAK
-249 RVAELCHWLEAI
+249 RVAELGQLLD
-261 ESGSAADREKWGREL
+261 ESVGDKEDQAKYRREL
-276 RRLLRMTQHTPDGIE
+276 RRLLWLTQHT
-291 RRLTSLRRSLAEYQA
+291 RRGLRNRSKRIQIVLAQYKE
-306 AKKGLS
+306 AKKALS

-396 QVFGRL
+396 QIHSRL
-402 YHELGREPTVE
+402 FHDLGREPTAE
-413 ETAKAADLPVEEARQ
+413 ETAEATGLPVDEARQ
-428 ILRIRQMPASLDQSV
+428 ILRIRQMPASLDQAV

-455 SKEDYE
+455 AKEE
-461 GPADGAGHQMLQGR
+461 QEEPAVGAGQQMLQGR
-475 IRNLLQT
+475 IKNLLKT

-522 EDRALRKLQEP
+522 EDRALRKLQDP
-533 SRSAE
+533 SRSSE

>member
-1 MYETYSAEDEQ
+1 MYEATPTEDEQ
-12 FEASVPGE
+12 FRSSDNLPSGSLSVH
-20 AGKTSV
+20 V
-26 DSVDYGSDL
+26 
-35 DAELDVDLD
+35 
-44 ADLDFDVELDGDLDL
+44 DVEDSPSESDND
-59 DGELDDVA
+59 
-67 GGATRRAS
+67 S
-75 TAWDDDRAQVAA
+75 SSAWDEDRAQVAE

-97 RLYLNQIGKIAL
+97 RLYLNQIGKIPL
-109 LSHKEEVAL
+109 LTHKQEVDL
-118 ARKVE
+118 ARRVE
-123 LSRRRFRRELL
+123 NSRRRFRRELL
-134 EVAFVIRSAVRT
+134 EVGFVMNSAVEI
-146 LQRVHAHELP
+146 LQQVQSHDLP
-156 FDRTIQVSVSDQLEK
+156 FDRTIQVSVSDRLEK
-171 HQIMGRF
+171 HQVLGRM
-178 PHNLRTLAVLLE
+178 PHNLETLQALLK
-190 RNREDYRV
+190 RNAADYRT
-198 MASKNVTKSRRQA
+198 ATLRSSSKRKRQEAWRR
-211 ARESLVR
+211 LVR
-218 RRHRAARL
+218 RRRRAACL

-232 RMEHFEAMFP
+232 RMEHFEEIFP
-242 RFVRVAE
+242 QLEKMAR
-249 RVAELCHWLEAI
+249 RVAELSRKLDGNGRAR
-261 ESGSAADREKWGREL
+261 GSADERQAWRRER
-276 RRLLRMTQHTPDGIE
+276 RRLLLATQHTKDGLRRRM
-291 RRLTSLRRSLAEYQA
+291 RRLQAALFEYQE

-312 QGNLRL
+312 EGNLRL

-329 GVSFLDLIQEG
+329 GVGFLDLIQEG

-402 YHELGREPTVE
+402 YHDLGREPTAE
-413 ETAKAADLPVEEARQ
+413 ETARAAGLSLEETRQ
-428 ILRIRQMPASLDQSV
+428 ILRIRQLPASLDQTV

-455 SKEDYE
+455 SDLSSSE
-461 GPADGAGHQMLQGR
+461 PADGAGQQMLRGR
-475 IRNLLQT
+475 IDHLLQT

-489 IINLRYGLGDGYN
+489 IINLRFGLGDGYN

>member
-1 MYETYSAEDEQ
+1 
-12 FEASVPGE
+12 
-20 AGKTSV
+20 
-26 DSVDYGSDL
+26 
-35 DAELDVDLD
+35 
-44 ADLDFDVELDGDLDL
+44 
-59 DGELDDVA
+59 
-67 GGATRRAS
+67 
-75 TAWDDDRAQVAA
+75 
-87 DNITWPDDPL
+87 
-97 RLYLNQIGKIAL
+97 
-109 LSHKEEVAL
+109 
-118 ARKVE
+118 
-123 LSRRRFRRELL
+123 
-134 EVAFVIRSAVRT
+134 
-146 LQRVHAHELP
+146 
-156 FDRTIQVSVSDQLEK
+156 
-171 HQIMGRF
+171 
-178 PHNLRTLAVLLE
+178 
-190 RNREDYRV
+190 
-198 MASKNVTKSRRQA
+198 
-211 ARESLVR
+211 
-218 RRHRAARL
+218 
-226 VEELGL
+226 
-232 RMEHFEAMFP
+232 MEHFEEMA
-242 RFVRVAE
+242 VRVE
-249 RVAELCHWLEAI
+249 GVVKRVAELSRLLE
-261 ESGSAADREKWGREL
+261 ESTDASDAQRREYRRER
-276 RRLLRMTQHTPDGIE
+276 RRLLWLTQHTSSGLQNRWTRI
-291 RRLTSLRRSLAEYQA
+291 RRVLGQYKE
-306 AKKGLS
+306 AKKSLS

-396 QVFGRL
+396 QIHSRL
-402 YHELGREPTVE
+402 FHDLGREPTPE
-413 ETAKAADLPVEEARQ
+413 ETAEASGLPLEETRQ
-428 ILRIRQMPASLDQSV
+428 ILRIRQMPASLDQAV

-455 SKEDYE
+455 AKEE
-461 GPADGAGHQMLQGR
+461 QEEPAVGAGHQMLQGR
-475 IRNLLQT
+475 IKDLLKT

-522 EDRALRKLQEP
+522 EDRALRKLQDP

>member
-1 MYETYSAEDEQ
+1 
-12 FEASVPGE
+12 
-20 AGKTSV
+20 
-26 DSVDYGSDL
+26 
-35 DAELDVDLD
+35 
-44 ADLDFDVELDGDLDL
+44 
-59 DGELDDVA
+59 
-67 GGATRRAS
+67 
-75 TAWDDDRAQVAA
+75 
-87 DNITWPDDPL
+87 
-97 RLYLNQIGKIAL
+97 
-109 LSHKEEVAL
+109 
-118 ARKVE
+118 
-123 LSRRRFRRELL
+123 
-134 EVAFVIRSAVRT
+134 
-146 LQRVHAHELP
+146 
-156 FDRTIQVSVSDQLEK
+156 
-171 HQIMGRF
+171 
-178 PHNLRTLAVLLE
+178 
-190 RNREDYRV
+190 
-198 MASKNVTKSRRQA
+198 
-211 ARESLVR
+211 
-218 RRHRAARL
+218 
-226 VEELGL
+226 
-232 RMEHFEAMFP
+232 MEHFEGIYP
-242 RFVRVAE
+242 RFERVAK
-249 RVAELCHWLEAI
+249 RVAELSKLLD
-261 ESGSAADREKWGREL
+261 ESTGQDDAQRQKNRREL
-276 RRLLRMTQHTPDGIE
+276 RRLLRMTQHTTDGLQ
-291 RRLTSLRRSLAEYQA
+291 RRWDSLREALASYQE

-312 QGNLRL
+312 RGNLRL

-396 QVFGRL
+396 QVYGRL
-402 YHELGREPTVE
+402 YHDLGREPTVE
-413 ETAKAADLPVEEARQ
+413 ETAEATGLSLDETRQ
-428 ILRIRQMPASLDQSV
+428 ILRIRQMPASLDQAV

-455 SKEDYE
+455 TKEDAE
-461 GPADGAGHQMLQGR
+461 EPAAGAGHQMLQGR
-475 IRNLLQT
+475 IKNLLQT

>member
-1 MYETYSAEDEQ
+1 MNMYEDFETEDEQ
-12 FEASVPGE
+12 FDDAAPCD
-20 AGKTSV
+20 AGPV
-26 DSVDYGSDL
+26 ALEMEVGDD
-35 DAELDVDLD
+35 DVDVTD
-44 ADLDFDVELDGDLDL
+44 DLNN
-59 DGELDDVA
+59 
-67 GGATRRAS
+67 S
-75 TAWDDDRAQVAA
+75 SAWDDDRAQVEEE
-87 DNITWPDDPL
+87 DITWPDDPL
-97 RLYLNQIGKIAL
+97 RLYLNQIGKIPL

-118 ARKVE
+118 ARQVE
-123 LSRRRFRRELL
+123 LSRRRFRREMLQ
-134 EVAFVIRSAVRT
+134 VAFVLNSAVRT
-146 LQRVHAHELP
+146 LSRVYQKELP

-171 HQIMGRF
+171 HQITGRF
-178 PHNLRTLAVLLE
+178 PHNLKTLEVLLV
-190 RNREDYRV
+190 RNTGDYLVATSRSSSKAQRRE
-198 MASKNVTKSRRQA
+198 AWK
-211 ARESLVR
+211 ELIR
-218 RRHRAARL
+218 RRCRAARL

-232 RMEHFEAMFP
+232 RMEHFEEIYP
-242 RFVRVAE
+242 RFE
-249 RVAELCHWLEAI
+249 RVARRVVELNQWLEQGA
-261 ESGSAADREKWGREL
+261 EMDRDTQVRHRREL
-276 RRLLRMTQHTPDGIE
+276 RRLLRMTQHTADGLRKRWDTLRE
-291 RRLTSLRRSLAEYQA
+291 SLHSYQE
-306 AKKGLS
+306 AKKALS

-396 QVFGRL
+396 HIYGRL
-402 YHELGREPTVE
+402 YHDLGREPTTEETAEATGLTVE
-413 ETAKAADLPVEEARQ
+413 ETRQ
-428 ILRIRQMPASLDQSV
+428 ILRIRQMPASLDQAV

-455 SKEDYE
+455 TREDDQE
-461 GPADGAGHQMLQGR
+461 PATGAGHQMLQGR